1 MALSASVHMRAAG
14 TWPTTI
20 STVSRIMVPGVT
32 VPSSPASVGSASL
45 TSCNVMTSTTVV
57 TAVMSWKLSVVS

>member
-20 STVSRIMVPGVT
+20 STVSRIMVPGAT

-45 TSCNVMTSTTVV
+45 SSRSVMTSTTVA
-57 TAVMSWKLSVVS
+57 TAVMSWRLCVVS